1 MSNANGI
8 ITAPVSITDDVAKVL
23 GVGSSD
29 LGTLCKTEKINMWS
43 KYAPMQHFKISELT
57 ESEWKAAA
65 YGFKK
70 LGFYRDVRPLPTG
83 GDASPYRLTDFI
95 GYNHN
100 AKCGLAFKQN
110 EYICDLLNE
119 SGKDGVTVSL
129 YTDDSMITL
138 KSFVDTLLKGKTLNF
153 SAYTNGIYYNL
164 SETFT
169 SASTL
174 TWTISRDKLLEIGV
188 TDNGRVYAGIT
199 PEGESAEFGIV
210 AVLKLTAK
218 TNHSV
223 TGWNYDMVIGNNT
236 TDWKAAS
243 NYRSGVTS
251 NYIDLDGGKNLYIYN
266 IGIPSGAY
274 NTTLLQ
280 MTWQGESDIQ
290 TIRVQLWH
298 DGDAYWSGLTGGT
311 WMVAAADIPVLHRGI
326 FRSVNMCIV
335 AKATDY
341 TGTQRFVRV
350 SDMLEINLNKKA

>member
-1 MSNANGI
+1 MLSNGK
-8 ITAPVSITDDVAKVL
+8 ITAPVSISNVKECLSESTYNL
-23 GVGSSD
+23 GRLCTSS
-29 LGTLCKTEKINMWS
+29 KINMWS
-43 KYAPMQHFKISELT
+43 KYAPIQYSKIDKLT
-57 ESEWKAAA
+57 ESEYKAAA

-70 LGFYRDVRPLPTG
+70 LGFYRDARPLPTG
-83 GDASPYRLTDFI
+83 GEESPYRLGDFI
-95 GYNHN
+95 NYNHN
-100 AKCGLAFKQN
+100 AVCGLAFKQS
-110 EYICDLLNE
+110 EYTCDLLEE
-119 SGKDGVTVSL
+119 SGKDGITVSL
-129 YTDDSMITL
+129 YTDDNMITL

-153 SAYTNGIYYNL
+153 SAYANGIYYNL
-164 SETFT
+164 SEEFT

-174 TWTISRDKLLEIGV
+174 TWTIPRDTLLEIGV

-199 PEGESAEFGIV
+199 PEGQSAEFGIV

-243 NYRSGVTS
+243 NYRGGQSS

-280 MTWQGESDIQ
+280 MTWQGESSTQ

-298 DGDAYWSGLTGGT
+298 DDNAYWSGSTGGT
-311 WMVAAADIPVLHRGI
+311 WMVAAADIPVLHKGI
-326 FRSVNMCIV
+326 FRNVKMCIV

-341 TGTQRFVRV
+341 TGAQRFVRV
-350 SDMLEINLNKKA
+350 SDMLEININKKA